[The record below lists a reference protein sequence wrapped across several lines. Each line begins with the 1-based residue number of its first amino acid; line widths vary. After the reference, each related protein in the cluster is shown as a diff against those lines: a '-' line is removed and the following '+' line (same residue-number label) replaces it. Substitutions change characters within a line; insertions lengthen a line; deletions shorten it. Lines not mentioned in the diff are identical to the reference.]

1 MAAAAIVITLF
12 LFLPLSKLENTDDYL
27 SSVLQSIEKVVKFY
41 QKDYRK
47 LNVDGLFGLR
57 VVEGHMSAVL
67 SCYDAGKLAHL
78 STARVQLLKK
88 LKYMAATTSELAIE
102 HVKKKGENYFRQ
114 MDFVVRSPWDNF
126 DPVHRKVNLTL
137 KWTSVEYKMAKTEV
151 VMDEEKSDK
160 CMTELM
166 GSHVTHGKS
175 CDISNDCAFV
185 MTAPG
190 LVGYGITH
198 QILWTMLAE
207 KAGCHDKLESVL
219 KEVGRGNLQ
228 HLREE
233 MCTNNYVQLKETLD
247 KFPNRQ
253 VIPSVQDLFLEQLF
267 VCPSLGYFQFLDL
280 SYLEQIISWQHPNGC
295 YGKMKR
301 LAKNL
306 KLDKSLEDL
315 MGNFDDD
322 YVESQDDYPHMDELE
337 QQNIDPKGWAR
348 GQGGA
353 VRGMGLKPG
362 LETGDKAVI
371 PGLKPGVRVAEWYKA
386 RNKGRKLLV
395 EATMTG
401 DCLAHK
407 TAVASGALALYLR
420 YLVEK
425 DTESTFSKKRQQRSA
440 NHSAKKVEVQ
450 DTIADK
456 TNATTAQQL
465 VPFTGNPRHFVKMAG
480 NSSIKHAQGNVKLV
494 DGKVGL
500 KDLNEALRSGGVG
513 DSKIVANNVNNIPN
527 NVIKPIDDVQNDG
540 YENDDNNHLAI
551 NNNNNEVDDDADND
565 ENVNEDGKDYE
576 GNEDKDYENLK
587 RNGVN
592 YQYDKDEDDDINNF
606 NLNDVKVD
614 NSDGDDNN
622 DNIGDDGNDDY
633 DANDDDNDVDDY
645 NDGYDDNDQE
655 NVHPHI
661 HARNIGR
668 EGAKGQEY
676 DEEEVD
682 KHKHDDNHALHEV
695 KDDDDDEQD
704 DGYEYDDDNEEMERR
719 RQEELKEDFLPAK
732 PRPPLSGGAKG
743 VSHGGSDLILHT
755 QENMSYSSVMVI
767 SAVCFLCVLLPY
779 KILRKRRLRLKVG
792 HKYFHV

>member
-151 VMDEEKSDK
+151 
-160 CMTELM
+160 
-166 GSHVTHGKS
+166 
-175 CDISNDCAFV
+175 
-185 MTAPG
+185 
-190 LVGYGITH
+190 
-198 QILWTMLAE
+198 
-207 KAGCHDKLESVL
+207 
-219 KEVGRGNLQ
+219 
-228 HLREE
+228 
-233 MCTNNYVQLKETLD
+233 
-247 KFPNRQ
+247 
-253 VIPSVQDLFLEQLF
+253 F

-395 EATMTG
+395 EATMT
-401 DCLAHK
+401 AIHHSIK
-407 TAVASGALALYLR
+407 TLR
-420 YLVEK
+420 YHFNIYKVP
-425 DTESTFSKKRQQRSA
+425 KKKQS
-440 NHSAKKVEVQ
+440 
-450 DTIADK
+450 
-456 TNATTAQQL
+456 
-465 VPFTGNPRHFVKMAG
+465 
-480 NSSIKHAQGNVKLV
+480 
-494 DGKVGL
+494 
-500 KDLNEALRSGGVG
+500 
-513 DSKIVANNVNNIPN
+513 
-527 NVIKPIDDVQNDG
+527 
-540 YENDDNNHLAI
+540 
-551 NNNNNEVDDDADND
+551 
-565 ENVNEDGKDYE
+565 
-576 GNEDKDYENLK
+576 
-587 RNGVN
+587 
-592 YQYDKDEDDDINNF
+592 
-606 NLNDVKVD
+606 
-614 NSDGDDNN
+614 
-622 DNIGDDGNDDY
+622 
-633 DANDDDNDVDDY
+633 
-645 NDGYDDNDQE
+645 
-655 NVHPHI
+655 
-661 HARNIGR
+661 
-668 EGAKGQEY
+668 
-676 DEEEVD
+676 
-682 KHKHDDNHALHEV
+682 
-695 KDDDDDEQD
+695 
-704 DGYEYDDDNEEMERR
+704 
-719 RQEELKEDFLPAK
+719 
-732 PRPPLSGGAKG
+732 
-743 VSHGGSDLILHT
+743 
-755 QENMSYSSVMVI
+755 
-767 SAVCFLCVLLPY
+767 
-779 KILRKRRLRLKVG
+779 
-792 HKYFHV
+792 